1 MHILQTHT
9 STLCTIY
16 KQPETANKGWQQ
28 RKTTAWEKKTWQ
40 VLFRK
45 DREMHIL
52 STYSLSVSVSLSH
65 THTHMSNKV
74 QLVELVLY
82 KLIKTKP
89 PYALWPGR
97 RMLCDLAVVC
107 FAHKRC
113 RILCAEG
120 RRMLCVI
127 ARRGPLWVVSG
138 SRLAMTQSIRRPSAQ
153 NMRQLCAQKPLH
165 NMNIQFH
172 WQILREN
179 TQQRRSF
186 QCVETGLHFGRF
198 RLSMPSFKFGKLQHL
213 F

>member
-1 MHILQTHT
+1 M
-9 STLCTIY
+9 LCDQAAVCFVTRPPY
-16 KQPETANKGWQQ
+16 ALWPGRRMLCDLAVVCFV
-28 RKTTAWEKKTWQ
+28 TWPPYALWPGRRMLCDLA
-40 VLFRK
+40 VVCFV
-45 DREMHIL
+45 
-52 STYSLSVSVSLSH
+52 TW
-65 THTHMSNKV
+65 
-74 QLVELVLY
+74 
-82 KLIKTKP
+82 P

-120 RRMLCVI
+120 RRMLCVT
-127 ARRGPLWVVSG
+127 ARGGPLWVVSG

-186 QCVETGLHFGRF
+186 QCVEIGLHFGRF